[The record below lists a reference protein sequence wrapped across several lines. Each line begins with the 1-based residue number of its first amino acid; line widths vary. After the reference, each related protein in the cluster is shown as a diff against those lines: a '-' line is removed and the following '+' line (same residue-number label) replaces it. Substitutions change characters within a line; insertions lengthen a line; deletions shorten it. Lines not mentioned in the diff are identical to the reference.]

1 MWRILGRGAIKP
13 ILGRVKDE
21 RKEQLVEFHKNTWWF
36 DQEEKKWNEV
46 INPSRRK
53 IFIPEDIDIDDDDG
67 DAFPGEDDGEVLKK
81 IHVSAW
87 KHQQSSRSWN

>member
-13 ILGRVKDE
+13 ILDRVKDE
-21 RKEQLVEFHKNTWWF
+21 RKEQLVEFHKNTLWF

-53 IFIPEDIDIDDDDG
+53 IFIPEDIDIDDDDRDLFQG
-67 DAFPGEDDGEVLKK
+67 RMMVKF
-81 IHVSAW
+81 
-87 KHQQSSRSWN
+87 